1 MFSLGGASHTAATAG
16 RRCAGGF
23 EASNRRT
30 WRISSCAGRTA
41 PAACA
46 MHARNG
52 RDPTGLRKRT
62 TKVDLSAAFRTNG
75 RRRIGAKAVASRKG
89 NLRHGSGAKC
99 HAPAASRQEAAA
111 DRRRRCMVRMNIC
124 GLLWLSER
132 WDRDEMRDASRGD
145 GLCATRPDPSTP
157 GVIKMDD
164 VCLRA
169 SLSRGDEGRS
179 PSTPPATIRPAP
191 RSRSP
196 ARSRARCRRS
206 CR

>member
-1 MFSLGGASHTAATAG
+1 
-16 RRCAGGF
+16 
-23 EASNRRT
+23 
-30 WRISSCAGRTA
+30 
-41 PAACA
+41 

-145 GLCATRPDPSTP
+145 GLCATWQDPSTP

-164 VCLRA
+164 VMLARITQSRRRRA
-169 SLSRGDEGRS
+169 FAVNTASHDPTSSAVTKPGTLAGAMPAKLSLNMR
-179 PSTPPATIRPAP
+179 PKATAGLANDVDAVNQYAAP
-191 RSRSP
+191 M
-196 ARSRARCRRS
+196 
-206 CR
+206 